1 MTDPLIVAIGVVG
14 FVVVAGVVGALPG
27 VWLFRRMVANGNFP
41 AANMRQGLA
50 DLQTERKE
58 LSKQVDRLER
68 ERLELSAK
76 VVDLQKEV
84 EHLREQLRQLDGMRN
99 LVNGLVLENMELREQ
114 ARRRGVP
121 TPAAPLAR
129 PDGEKA
135 QLGPLLERRSGYQAS
150 LNVVEGQIAKQ
161 GGDGTASVALINQRD
176 ALRKSLREVED
187 QIDLWHA
194 LYNPENGA

>member
-27 VWLFRRMVANGNFP
+27 IWLFRRMVTSGNFP
-41 AANMRQGLA
+41 AANMKRGLA
-50 DLQTERKE
+50 ELQTERKE

-99 LVNGLVLENMELREQ
+99 LVNGLVLENMELRER
-114 ARRRGVP
+114 ARKRGVP
-121 TPAAPLAR
+121 LPSAPLATSG
-129 PDGEKA
+129 DEKT

-150 LNVVEGQIAKQ
+150 LNVVEGQISKQ